1 MEELIFTFATAVV
14 ILAYFLAHVA
24 SRRFDPFA
32 PIWLFLVGYAQVY
45 VVMPFLYHNWAVS
58 VRGKDL
64 VANASLRAF
73 WALLL
78 LLSVYHLAAGR
89 RIARMLPQPPRSWSP
104 LAVAVIS
111 PILIFWGL
119 YCAGM
124 LMGGGF
130 VDNQGVSAE
139 ETLLRSFPFV
149 MMVAAIL
156 LIVTGKTA
164 GAAHPAFSTLGLGCA
179 AAYIL
184 IWMYNGKRSH
194 ALIGVLATV
203 AALYI
208 ARLKRPSWPV
218 LLGTSVVG
226 SMVVAMAIGWR
237 NDFQHERSLAGFA
250 TFLGEFPIEKVLESL
265 GGTDADQDLATH
277 ETSEYGGFLLM
288 MDTVPAKSPYDYGA
302 SYIRVVSTFIP
313 RIIWPSK
320 PVFGRSQWVSAWIA
334 GSEMERDE
342 EFTGPAIGIL
352 GAAQLNGGAL
362 GTAIVLACVALLL
375 RSAYEYFREYSER
388 PWAQFWWSITYY
400 NAWFMVVN
408 DDPLVWFYYNWGFT
422 TCPIVVLLWWVS
434 RSTAPSSESGLAT
447 WALT

>member
-1 MEELIFTFATAVV
+1 MEELKFTFATAAV

-45 VVMPFLYHNWAVS
+45 VLMPFLYHDWAVGA
-58 VRGKDL
+58 RGKDL
-64 VANASLRAF
+64 VAAASFRAF

-78 LLSVYHLAAGR
+78 LLGAYHLAAGR

-104 LAVAVIS
+104 LAVGLIS
-111 PILIFWGL
+111 PVLILWGL

-130 VDNQGVSAE
+130 IDNQGVSAE

-156 LIVTGKTA
+156 LVVTGRTA
-164 GAAHPAFSTLGLGCA
+164 GAAHPVLVPLGLMCS

-208 ARLKRPSWPV
+208 ARLKRPSWPA
-218 LLGTSVVG
+218 LLGTAFVG
-226 SMVVAMAIGWR
+226 SMVVAIAIGWR
-237 NDFQHERSLAGFA
+237 NDTQHERSLAGLTNFI
-250 TFLGEFPIEKVLESL
+250 GEFPIEKVLESL
-265 GGTDADQDLATH
+265 GGTDAGQDVATH

-288 MDTVPAKSPYDYGA
+288 MDAVPIKSPYDYGA
-302 SYIRVVSTFIP
+302 SYLRVVSTFIP

-362 GTAIVLACVALLL
+362 GTAILLACVALVL
-375 RSAYEYFREYSER
+375 RTAYEYFLLNSER
-388 PWAQFWWSITYY
+388 PWAQFWWSISYY

-422 TCPIVVLLWWVS
+422 TCPVVVVMWWVS
-434 RSTAPSSESGLAT
+434 RSTAPRSESGLPT
-447 WALT
+447 WAPT